1 MKYLAAA
8 VVLAGL
14 AASPARADVLQL
26 SFDNG
31 YVTISANNAPV
42 REILAEWARRGQT
55 RIVNGDRLTSTV
67 TLELPH
73 VPEKQ
78 ALETLLR
85 SAGGYMAAARP
96 AATQG
101 LSQFDRIIVMPT
113 APGNPVRAVAA
124 PVPQQPAPVAD
135 PGAMV
140 DDQDDPIQPPGI
152 QQPGVQPPGYP
163 HPDQPIAEQPAN
175 AQPPAMPA
183 PMSTPGIQPM
193 PPQMQP
199 GQGAPA
205 QPVQPNAEDPDEED
219 AQPPAPGAVPGG
231 QGVLV
236 SPVPGQL
243 PMPAPQPNPR

>member
-1 MKYLAAA
+1 MKHLVAA
-8 VVLAGL
+8 VLLVGL
-14 AASPARADVLQL
+14 AASPAKADILQL

-31 YVTISANNAPV
+31 YVTLTANNAPV

-85 SAGGYMAAARP
+85 SAGGYMAAARLSP
-96 AATQG
+96 TPG
-101 LSQFDRIIVMPT
+101 LSRFDRIIVMPT

-140 DDQDDPIQPPGI
+140 DDQDDPIQPPGM
-152 QQPGVQPPGYP
+152 QPPGFP
-163 HPDQPIAEQPAN
+163 HPDQPMTDQPAT
-175 AQPPAMPA
+175 AQPPTMPA
-183 PMSTPGIQPM
+183 PLPALGIQPM
-193 PPQMQP
+193 PPQLQP
-199 GQGAPA
+199 GQAPPG
-205 QPVQPNAEDPDEED
+205 QQVQPGMEDPDDED
-219 AQPPAPGAVPGG
+219 TQPPAPGPVPGA

-243 PMPAPQPNPR
+243 PVPAPQPNPR

>member
-1 MKYLAAA
+1 MKHLAAA
-8 VVLAGL
+8 VVLVGL
-14 AASPARADVLQL
+14 AAPPAGADVLQL

-31 YVTISANNAPV
+31 YVTLTANNAPV
-42 REILAEWARRGQT
+42 REILAEWSRRGQT
-55 RIVNGDRLTSTV
+55 HIINGDRLNSTV

-85 SAGGYMAAARP
+85 SAGGYMTAARSAP
-96 AATQG
+96 VQG
-101 LSQFDRIIVMPT
+101 LSRFDRIIVMPT
-113 APGNPVRAVAA
+113 APGNPVRATA
-124 PVPQQPAPVAD
+124 PPQPQPQVPPPVAD

-140 DDQDDPIQPPGI
+140 DDQDDPVQPPGM
-152 QQPGVQPPGYP
+152 PPPGYP
-163 HPDQPIAEQPAN
+163 HPDQPAN

-183 PMSTPGIQPM
+183 PMPMPTPGIQPM

-199 GQGAPA
+199 GQQGVPE
-205 QPVQPNAEDPDEED
+205 QQVQPGAGDPDDED
-219 AQPPAPGAVPGG
+219 TQPAVPNAVPGG
-231 QGVLV
+231 QGVVV